1 MLLIQNMS
9 CFLTFIM
16 SDCETLGC
24 ILIFVYSNI
33 CLNYINIVNSQFF
46 FFFLVLNLF
55 IYCHVASFNFIF
67 RICFLIPFQP
77 PALAGY
83 IFFQVMSFRCEML
96 SNLNYYEGLWYMC
109 IYIHTNCMKAGC
121 LQCQLNAYVP
131 WISAQV
137 IQTRV

>member
-16 SDCETLGC
+16 SDWETLGC
-24 ILIFVYSNI
+24 VLLFVYSNI
-33 CLNYINIVNSQFF
+33 CLNYINIINSQFF
-46 FFFLVLNLF
+46 FFCLIFSYTVMWLVF
-55 IYCHVASFNFIF
+55 ILF
-67 RICFLIPFQP
+67 RICFLIQFQP
-77 PALAGY
+77 LALAGY

-96 SNLNYYEGLWYMC
+96 SSLNSYEGLWYMC
-109 IYIHTNCMKAGC
+109 IYIHTNCMKARC
-121 LQCQLNAYVP
+121 LQCQLNAYLP